1 MHKARKLRAGENPFA
16 VLMLVFSLF
25 VLYQAYKISG
35 FNSISSAGSFPMAAA
50 SAMVIA
56 MIFILN
62 ENRQLRK
69 AEVENL
75 IDEMVIAG
83 KEVWPRVI
91 LFYAGFIVAYVAL
104 IKPLHFMP
112 SAFIFLLVSVVFLK
126 GGGFKKSLFIATG
139 MLSGI
144 YIVFQFIFRVC
155 LP

>member
-1 MHKARKLRAGENPFA
+1 MQKAQKLRAGENPFA

-35 FNSISSAGSFPMAAA
+35 FKSISSAGSFPMAAA
-50 SAMVIA
+50 GAMVIA
-56 MIFILN
+56 MIFILK
-62 ENRQLRK
+62 ENRKLRK
-69 AEVENL
+69 AEAENL

-91 LFYAGFIVAYVAL
+91 LFYAGFIVAYVVL
-104 IKPLHFMP
+104 IQPLHFMP
-112 SAFIFLLVSVVFLK
+112 SSFVFLLVSIVFLK
-126 GGGFKKSLFIATG
+126 GGGFKKSLLIATG
-139 MLSGI
+139 MLFGI